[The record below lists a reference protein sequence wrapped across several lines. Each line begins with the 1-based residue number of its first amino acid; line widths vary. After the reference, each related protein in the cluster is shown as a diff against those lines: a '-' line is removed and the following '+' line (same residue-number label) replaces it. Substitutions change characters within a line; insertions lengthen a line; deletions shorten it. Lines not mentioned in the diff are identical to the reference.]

1 MVAPSKLPASAPIG
15 LVVTTDDFK
24 RLFARSS
31 LVPAQLRTTLRRR
44 ILDVAK
50 IAAGDVK
57 AEVLKPPLHP
67 AAQPTHRGL
76 REGIA
81 AGIGVSIL
89 TGNSRLGVQIT
100 SRGQMARAWDKPQG
114 FRHRVFGQDVWVT
127 GYGRPYFRDRIGTH
141 TADVTKAVEAAMTEA
156 VASLGEST

>member
-1 MVAPSKLPASAPIG
+1 MVAPSRQPASAPIA
-15 LVVTTDDFK
+15 LVVTSDDFK

-44 ILDVAK
+44 IRDVAK
-50 IAAGDVK
+50 VAAADVK

-67 AAQPTHRGL
+67 AAEPTHRGL
-76 REGIA
+76 RQQIA
-81 AGIGVSIL
+81 DGIGVSIL
-89 TGNSRLGVQIT
+89 TGNSRIGVQIT

-114 FRHRVFGQDVWVT
+114 FRHRVYGQDVWVT
-127 GYGRPYFRDRIGTH
+127 GYGRPYFRDRIQSH
-141 TADVTKAVEAAMTEA
+141 APNVTKVVVDAMTEA